1 MLKITNISNRNVDI
15 GGVVIEPTDAHIF
28 EGELNNIVKSKINS
42 LYNLGLIR
50 MVHIEKPI
58 EPVVSSVEEIE
69 NEITTTT
76 NTVEKKSSR
85 KSK

>member
-15 GGVVIEPTDAHIF
+15 GGTVLAPTDTHTF
-28 EGELNNIVKSKINS
+28 EGELSNIIKGKINS

-58 EPVVSSVEEIE
+58 EPVVNTISETESE
-69 NEITTTT
+69 TTTT
-76 NTVEKKSSR
+76 NIVEKKSSK